1 MSANSEHSLRF
12 IVEGLRRLL
21 ELHLRVQVHTLKGE
35 KNQTE
40 MILLLNGLGFTSAEI
55 ASMLPAPLASV
66 KPIVSRTKTKPPRQG
81 KAR

>member
-1 MSANSEHSLRF
+1 
-12 IVEGLRRLL
+12 
-21 ELHLRVQVHTLKGE
+21 
-35 KNQTE
+35 
-40 MILLLNGLGFTSAEI
+40 LGFTSAEI